1 MADLVV
7 GIAGAVVVA
16 HCEKRLI
23 ADTGKVL
30 LDREIDHLVVAEIKQ
45 AVKDA
50 GHQRE
55 TTIADLHVWRVDK
68 ANYSC
73 AISLVTHDRGLTPGK
88 VNGWLAQHE
97 EIVDSTIEIHCGKVM
112 YVR

>member
-1 MADLVV
+1 MAS
-7 GIAGAVVVA
+7 IAGAVVVVLSA
-16 HCEKRLI
+16 KRLI

-30 LDREIDHLVVAEIKQ
+30 LDREMDHLVVGKIKQ

-73 AISLVTHDRGLTPGK
+73 AISLVTHHRALTPGK
-88 VNGWLAQHE
+88 IKGWLALPK
-97 EIVDSTIEIHCGKVM
+97 EIVHSTIETHCCEVM
-112 YVR
+112 HVR